1 MPECL
6 VCALH
11 HDVEPECTEIYRR
24 NPQVRLVAISRA
36 QARREPAP
44 VAAVVH
50 HGLDSRRFHPM
61 PDQGYLLFLG
71 RYDRVKGVT
80 HAIEVASRAGLPLV
94 LAGEPHEREYYD
106 AEVKPLVDKHGVL
119 EVGPVGGDRKAALIA
134 RARALLFPIQWEE
147 PFGLVMIE
155 SMLSGVPV
163 IALARGSVPEIIE
176 DGITGILCDDPIE
189 MVAAARIAEKLFDRR
204 RIREIAVARWSADR
218 MARDY
223 LRVYRAAQV
232 DRLLEEPEAAG
243 A

>member
-1 MPECL
+1 
-6 VCALH
+6 
-11 HDVEPECTEIYRR
+11 
-24 NPQVRLVAISRA
+24 
-36 QARREPAP
+36 
-44 VAAVVH
+44 
-50 HGLDSRRFHPM
+50 
-61 PDQGYLLFLG
+61 
-71 RYDRVKGVT
+71 
-80 HAIEVASRAGLPLV
+80 
-94 LAGEPHEREYYD
+94 
-106 AEVKPLVDKHGVL
+106 
-119 EVGPVGGDRKAALIA
+119 
-134 RARALLFPIQWEE
+134 
-147 PFGLVMIE
+147 MIE